1 MTFHSFLKER
11 IVCEMKSKQGVILND
26 HMMYIR
32 DSQKH
37 HDFHILGIR
46 PNTTI
51 YHYIVR

>member
-1 MTFHSFLKER
+1 MSVAIL
-11 IVCEMKSKQGVILND
+11 CEEDEVSLGVVLND